1 MPFRPRPRPR
11 PLQRRLRPAAIA
23 AALLL
28 ACAAQAQTRVAID
41 IAPAPLDRALGQ
53 LARQADVQILF
64 SSALAQRHEATAL
77 RGEFTAQEALQRL
90 LAGSGLVVRAR
101 DAATFTV
108 EPAPPASSATPLA
121 EVQVVAQADTSGA
134 TEGTGS
140 YTTAAVS
147 TATKLSL
154 SLRET
159 PQSATVIT
167 RQRMDDQAMV
177 SIVDVVKNTPGLFLS
192 SSDGVGRP
200 NITARGF
207 NASVMYEG
215 FTSSWSSFIPSSQ
228 ANLALF
234 DRVEVV
240 RGATG
245 LAQGAGSPSAA
256 INMVHK
262 RPTREFQGSAT
273 VSAGSWDDYGLSAD
287 IGGPLNQ
294 AGTLRARF
302 VAAGQDA
309 RTFRDV
315 ERHDHGL
322 LYGVAEAD
330 LGERT
335 LLTAGAYRQTDF
347 SNHFWYDLPMSGTG
361 QHLNLPRSTFAGN
374 DWEHANNRVTTAFA
388 TLEHRLQN
396 DWKLRLATLQTW
408 RDVDLLGTATYRPSA
423 SATDN
428 VFYQSIWGGT
438 YQYQHRNYDI
448 SATGPFE
455 LFGRK
460 HQFVAGATHQALT
473 ATTHNRTWSPARIN
487 GVDIFQY
494 DPRATAAPIGT
505 FTTDATTVT
514 TQDSVYAATHLQ
526 LTQGWKLLLGSRLD
540 WYDYDNR
547 SGTGSYKVTR
557 NVTHYAGLTYDIDRQ
572 HSVYASYTDIFNPQ
586 TAKGIDGQILR
597 PVVGENYEI
606 GLKGEYFGGAL
617 NASLAYFE
625 INQTNRARTLDDQSA
640 CPSYPETACSEAS
653 GLVRTRGVDLEIQG
667 ALTPQ
672 WQIGA
677 GYTYA
682 DTRYVRDANA
692 ANIGK
697 RFTTGTNPQNMLKL
711 STVFQFGGAWQ
722 QWRAGGSVYWQSRLY
737 TEGTTAGLAWT
748 NSQGAYTVA
757 DLIVGYKPLPKLDIQ
772 LNISNLFDKVY
783 YRGIAYSTQWGTD
796 VYGEPRKAKLTA
808 RYQF

>member
-1 MPFRPRPRPR
+1 
-11 PLQRRLRPAAIA
+11 
-23 AALLL
+23 
-28 ACAAQAQTRVAID
+28 
-41 IAPAPLDRALGQ
+41 
-53 LARQADVQILF
+53 VQILF

-121 EVQVVAQADTSGA
+121 EVQVVAQADSSGA
-134 TEGTGS
+134 TEGSGS
-140 YTTAAVS
+140 YTAPATS
-147 TATKLSL
+147 TATKMALT
-154 SLRET
+154 LRET

-167 RQRMDDQAMV
+167 RQRMDDQAMT
-177 SIVDVVKNTPGLFLS
+177 SIVDVVNNTPGLFVS

-200 NITARGF
+200 NFTARGF
-207 NASVMYEG
+207 NANVMYEG
-215 FTSSWSSFIPSSQ
+215 FTSAWSSFLPSSQ

-262 RPTREFQGSAT
+262 RPTRAFQASAT
-273 VSAGSWDDYGLSAD
+273 VSAGSWDDYGLTLDA
-287 IGGPLNQ
+287 GGPVNA

-302 VAAGQDA
+302 VASGQDA
-309 RTFRDV
+309 HTFRDT
-315 ERHDHGL
+315 ERHEHGL

-347 SNHFWYDLPMSGTG
+347 SNHFWYDLPISGTG
-361 QHLNLPRSTFAGN
+361 QHLNLPRSTFSGN

-396 DWKLRLATLQTW
+396 DWKLRLATLQSW
-408 RDVDLLGTATYRPSA
+408 RDLDLLGTATYRNAANDTS
-423 SATDN
+423 N

-438 YQYQHRNYDI
+438 YEYANRNVDV
-448 SATGPFE
+448 SASGPFE
-455 LFGRK
+455 LLGRR
-460 HQFVAGATHQALT
+460 HQAVAGATHQRLQ
-473 ATTHNRTWSPARIN
+473 ATTHNRTWSPGRID
-487 GVDIFQY
+487 GVDIFQHN
-494 DPRATAAPIGT
+494 PSATPAPLGT

-514 TQDSVYAATHLQ
+514 TQDSVYAAAHLQ
-526 LTQGWKLLLGSRLD
+526 LAERWKLLVGGRLD

-547 SGTGSYKVTR
+547 SGPGDYKVNR
-557 NVTHYAGLTYDIDRQ
+557 NVTRYAGLTYDIDSV
-572 HSVYASYTDIFNPQ
+572 HTVYASYTDIFNPQ
-586 TAKGIDGQILR
+586 TAKGIDDLPLQ
-597 PVVGENYEI
+597 PVVGENYEV
-606 GLKGEYFGGAL
+606 GVKGEYFGGAL

-625 INQTNRARTLDDQSA
+625 INQTNRARMLNDQSA
-640 CPSYPETACSEAS
+640 CPNSPETSCYEAS

-692 ANIGK
+692 GK

-711 STVFQFGGAWQ
+711 STMFKFGGAWQ
-722 QWRAGGSVYWQSRLY
+722 QWRAGASVYWQSRLY

-748 NSQGAYTVA
+748 NTQGAYAVA
-757 DLIVGYKPLPKLDIQ
+757 DLIVGYKPMPKLDIQ